1 MNITLIENFDI
12 NSCRAALSSFWNS
25 ISDIRQHDKGI
36 AFSLPVLLSDGWQV
50 TLYAEEE
57 IPGYITLRDRGRM
70 SSWLYTRGVN
80 IQSSVNRG
88 IVERYMSEYGIT
100 ADATG
105 FNKTL
110 KLPLDP
116 AEIQLFG
123 CFLSAVSHLVN
134 RVQKQATAR
143 YIAYSTVI
151 NVAIKL
157 DMPHKPRVAYTTP
170 HRTITVD
177 LSLYGQNER
186 TALVQTFDQRDP
198 HAATDSMEL
207 WSARLT
213 EIADTAHQ
221 LYASALIYNEDVC
234 DISPEV
240 LSVAKS
246 RVDFVCPS
254 HRSDEITDFFTREL
268 AS

>member
-1 MNITLIENFDI
+1 MNTSYIEKFDI
-12 NSCRAALSSFWNS
+12 DSCRTALSSFWNS
-25 ISDIRQHDKGI
+25 ICDIRLHDKGI

-57 IPGYITLRDRGRM
+57 IPGCITLRDRGKM

-80 IQSSVNRG
+80 IQSSVNRS
-88 IVERYMSEYGIT
+88 IVERFMSEYGVA

-105 FNKTL
+105 FSKTL

-134 RVQKQATAR
+134 RVQKQAPAR
-143 YIAYSTVI
+143 YVAYSTVI
-151 NVAIKL
+151 DVVTKL
-157 DMPHKPRVAYTTP
+157 NIPHKPRVAYTTP

-177 LSLYGQNER
+177 LSLYGQNEH

-198 HAATDSMEL
+198 HTASDSMEL

-213 EIADTAHQ
+213 EIAGTEPQ
-221 LYASALIYNEDVC
+221 LYTTALIYNEDVC

-240 LSVAKS
+240 LAVAKS
-246 RVDFVCPS
+246 RADFVCPS
-254 HRSDEITDFFTREL
+254 HKNDEITDFFSGKL

>member
-1 MNITLIENFDI
+1 MNTAFIDSFDI
-12 NSCRAALSSFWNS
+12 NSCRAALSSFWTS

-36 AFSLPVLLSDGWQV
+36 AFSLPVLLADGWQV

-57 IPGYITLRDRGRM
+57 IPGHITLRDRGRM

-88 IVERYMSEYGIT
+88 IVERFMSEYGVT
-100 ADATG
+100 ADSTG

-134 RVQKQATAR
+134 RVQKQAPAR
-143 YIAYSTVI
+143 YVAYSTVI
-151 NVAIKL
+151 NVANQL
-157 DMPHKPRVAYTTP
+157 EMPHKPRVAYTTP

-198 HAATDSMEL
+198 HTATDSMEL
-207 WSARLT
+207 WSTRLT
-213 EIADTAHQ
+213 EIADSAPQ
-221 LYASALIYNEDVC
+221 LYATALIYNEDVC

-240 LSVAKS
+240 LAVAKS

-254 HRSDEITDFFTREL
+254 HRSDEISDFFTREL
-268 AS
+268 AC